1 MEFLLQWLDDLDDLV
16 AAVALLG
23 ERLRRAVRGTPPAPA
38 AALGIQAAGMLL
50 AFSRPPLAMALVCL
64 LTVTWLYRGAVGNT
78 PRTLTR
84 RDTAQIA
91 C

>member
-23 ERLRRAVRGTPPAPA
+23 ERLRRAVRGMLVLA